1 MPFPDDVSGILE
13 RKLTAEQGCY
23 YAHDLMLMLH
33 SDYHR
38 RFAADACC
46 PGIIMKS
53 SLFHS
58 PSCFT
63 SQIIWS
69 LYLFSPSIYHNFYK
83 FKDDKFPHETWNSLP
98 FLLFDKS

>member
-58 PSCFT
+58 ELFHFT
-63 SQIIWS
+63 DYMVTVLIFTLNLSQ
-69 LYLFSPSIYHNFYK
+69 
-83 FKDDKFPHETWNSLP
+83 
-98 FLLFDKS
+98 FLQI